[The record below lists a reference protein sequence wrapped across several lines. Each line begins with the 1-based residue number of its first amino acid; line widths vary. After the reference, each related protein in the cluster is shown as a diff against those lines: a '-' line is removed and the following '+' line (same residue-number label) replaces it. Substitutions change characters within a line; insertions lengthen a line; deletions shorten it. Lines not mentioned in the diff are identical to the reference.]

1 MLVPMIP
8 PKKSPPASPSHASP
22 AGNADDPWN
31 KYEPTAARKHGKPG
45 REARPKSITIDI
57 HSHVAVPAAA
67 EFVKPHFDPMKNAM
81 VLHATPET
89 RALNQKQEADIRPRI
104 TGYDLRLKDLDAMG
118 IDFQLVMPPP
128 PQCYYTVPPDI
139 AVQAAQIVNDGIAE
153 YVAGK
158 PDRFAGLGSA
168 PMPAGEEAA
177 KELERCVKTLGL
189 KGVQILTNVNGQ
201 ELSDPAFAPF
211 WKKAEELQ
219 ALVVLHPLGFSEA
232 KRLSRFSF
240 NNTIGNPL
248 DTTIAL
254 HYLIFDG
261 VLERHPN
268 LKILAVHG
276 GGYLAAYSGR
286 IDHAW
291 GARSDA
297 HGDLPH
303 PPTSYLKKIYFDSV
317 VFTPYQL
324 AELVRLYGA
333 DHIIMGTDYPFDMA
347 DYDPIGHVADVDG
360 LRCLDDRRDRGRQCE
375 AAAGAVACERQR
387 ALLRPRPACGRGRG
401 LQASGRCAEARA
413 HSAERLRRIELHA
426 PCPLPASGTRAQR
439 RRPHSRHRSCATRS
453 LLRLHAGL
461 GRDLAPA
468 REVVA
473 DEVAHP
479 LRAESDRAASPAGR
493 SPSSPTGSVMM
504 ALTSLLSRAVIAGGR
519 FGGADQREPERRL
532 EARHAGLDHRRNLR
546 APGWRAGWCSPPG
559 S

>member
-1 MLVPMIP
+1 M
-8 PKKSPPASPSHASP
+8 
-22 AGNADDPWN
+22 
-31 KYEPTAARKHGKPG
+31 
-45 REARPKSITIDI
+45 
-57 HSHVAVPAAA
+57 PAAA

-89 RALNQKQEADIRPRI
+89 RALNQMQEADIRPRI
-104 TGYDLRLKDLDAMG
+104 TGYDQRLKDLDAMG

-128 PQCYYTVPPDI
+128 PQCYYTVPVDI
-139 AVQAAQIVNDGIAE
+139 AVQAARIVNDGIAE

-168 PMPAGEEAA
+168 PMPDGEEAA
-177 KELERCVKTLGL
+177 KELERCVKTLKL

-232 KRLSRFSF
+232 KRLARFSF

-268 LKILAVHG
+268 LKILSVHG

-333 DHIIMGTDYPFDMA
+333 DRIIMGTDYPFDMA
-347 DYDPIGHVADVDG
+347 DYDPIGHVAG
-360 LRCLDDRRDRGRQCE
+360 RGWLRRIDHRRDRGRQCE
-375 AAAGAVACERQR
+375 AAAGAVA
-387 ALLRPRPACGRGRG
+387 
-401 LQASGRCAEARA
+401 ASGRA
-413 HSAERLRRIELHA
+413 
-426 PCPLPASGTRAQR
+426 
-439 RRPHSRHRSCATRS
+439 
-453 LLRLHAGL
+453 
-461 GRDLAPA
+461 LAVP
-468 REVVA
+468 
-473 DEVAHP
+473 
-479 LRAESDRAASPAGR
+479 
-493 SPSSPTGSVMM
+493 
-504 ALTSLLSRAVIAGGR
+504 
-519 FGGADQREPERRL
+519 
-532 EARHAGLDHRRNLR
+532 
-546 APGWRAGWCSPPG
+546 SPPLAG
-559 S
+559 EG